1 MPGSMVNATGEKRK
15 KRSKALDLFLLL
27 VASLCVAAAIPTAF
41 FVTKKHHI
49 NPEWMFGAFAA
60 VLFFPV
66 VGWGYR
72 SKFRS
77 AAFLAFF
84 LSWTLVHAAVF
95 VLVLDYLG
103 LVYYAP
109 IVVVE
114 LWIGYIIAIWQ
125 FWPPPDRGIR

>member
-1 MPGSMVNATGEKRK
+1 MPCSMVNATGEERK
-15 KRSKALDLFLLL
+15 KRSKALDFFLLL
-27 VASLCVAAAIPTAF
+27 VASLCAAAAIPAAF
-41 FVTKKHHI
+41 FAAKKHHI

-84 LSWTLVHAAVF
+84 LSWTLVHTTVF

-103 LVYYAP
+103 FLYY
-109 IVVVE
+109 
-114 LWIGYIIAIWQ
+114 
-125 FWPPPDRGIR
+125 PPRLSCSSCGSAT

>member
-1 MPGSMVNATGEKRK
+1 MCGSTVNAAGEERK
-15 KRSKALDLFLLL
+15 KRSKALDFLLLL
-27 VASLCVAAAIPTAF
+27 VASLCVAATIPAAF
-41 FVTKKHHI
+41 FVAKKHHI
-49 NPEWMFGAFAA
+49 NPGWMFGAFAA

-103 LVYYAP
+103 LFYYPP

-114 LWIGYIIAIWQ
+114 LWIGYMIAIWQ
-125 FWPPPDRGIR
+125 FGPRPDRGIR